1 MLLSSVLCCYLLQS
15 YFCHENFLNSHSSH
29 ENFINSLVSLE
40 IVANAIDNRSSFC
53 SRFCSRNVGV
63 NNVLTAGSNV
73 LSLAHHLVG
82 VLLLEI
88 H

>member
-1 MLLSSVLCCYLLQS
+1 MLLFS
-15 YFCHENFLNSHSSH
+15 YCSHIFVMKIFLIHSSH

-53 SRFCSRNVGV
+53 SRNVGV

-73 LSLAHHLVG
+73 LSLAHNLVG